1 MRIRPYTPQSC
12 FGHVAFGQYSSYTPQ
27 NVTAF
32 DQYAQSIGLYES
44 GYKSSKELKAW
55 AKRNRFTKYV
65 PEDLLIFWG
74 LRVSEEDDMLFTLK

>member
-1 MRIRPYTPQSC
+1 MRIRPYNPQSC
-12 FGHVAFGQYSSYTPQ
+12 FGHV
-27 NVTAF
+27 AF